1 MQKIMYLTSN
11 PQIYASNHIYENF
24 YTGLNKHSWEP
35 LVLQHLILYVR
46 GVNCKKTVHY
56 KQIFSGEES
65 EHDNEYDFLVKSF
78 ENEDESAIQKPGK

>member
-1 MQKIMYLTSN
+1 MFHSI
-11 PQIYASNHIYENF
+11 ENF
-24 YTGLNKHSWEP
+24 YAGLNKHSWEP

-56 KQIFSGEES
+56 KQVFSGEES
-65 EHDNEYDFLVKSF
+65 EHYYEYDFLVKSF